1 VTARSTTGAA
11 VVPATDS
18 KGSAHMSATA
28 TLNRFTDFMVGP
40 ARFANLLSCF
50 ELGLIE
56 ALSRR
61 GGQTAVQLGEAVG
74 ATPDAVEQLLLLL
87 VKEGFVAQD
96 EATGGYTL
104 DALAEVSHADIQR
117 VLTLMDMIKVTMLRQ
132 VFYLTESVQTGRLV
146 GLDELYGFQGGTLY
160 DAVAEHQD
168 LRESWAT
175 LMDNV
180 TAHIDPWFFDKIT
193 IPDGARVLDVA
204 GNTGLGA
211 ILTHKLKG
219 SPGLHVTTFDLPEKE
234 QEALANFRSHGLED
248 QCSFVGGDV
257 FKTLP
262 EGYDVAMIK
271 HFLDMWDKAE
281 VRKILQAVHDSLV
294 VGGTVN
300 ILVPVYPENT
310 RDSAAVDIDFFPAF
324 FLGCTMAQGGP
335 QKLSTYCE
343 LLQECGFEVTSTVT
357 QDPAKLLPGTFV
369 VHGILSATKT
379 A

>member
-1 VTARSTTGAA
+1 
-11 VVPATDS
+11 
-18 KGSAHMSATA
+18 MSATA

-40 ARFANLLSCF
+40 ARFANLLTCF
-50 ELGLIE
+50 ELGLID
-56 ALSRR
+56 ALRQR
-61 GGQTAVQLGEAVG
+61 GGQTAVQLGETVG

-96 EATGGYTL
+96 KATGGYTL
-104 DALAEVSHADIQR
+104 DALAEVSSADIQR

-132 VFYLTESVQTGRLV
+132 VFYLTESVQTSTLV

-160 DAVAEHQD
+160 DAVAEHKD

-180 TAHIDPWFFDKIT
+180 TAHIDPWFFDKIS
-193 IPDGARVLDVA
+193 IPDGSRVLDVA

-211 ILTHKLKG
+211 VLTHKLKG
-219 SPGLHVTTFDLPEKE
+219 SPGLHVTTFDLPEKQ
-234 QEALANFRSHGLED
+234 QEALTNFRSHGLED

-262 EGYDVAMIK
+262 DGYDVALIK

-281 VRKILQAVHDSLV
+281 VREILQAVHSSLV
-294 VGGTVN
+294 VGGQVH

-324 FLGCTMAQGGP
+324 FLGCTMGQGGP

-343 LLQECGFEVTSTVT
+343 LLAECGFEVTSTVT
-357 QDPAKLLPGTFV
+357 QDPANLLPGTFV
-369 VHGILSATKT
+369 VHGILSATKR

>member
-1 VTARSTTGAA
+1 LTALRHQRRR
-11 VVPATDS
+11 VPATDA
-18 KGSAHMSATA
+18 KGSAHMSAKA

-50 ELGLIE
+50 ELGLIDV
-56 ALSRR
+56 LRQR
-61 GGQTAVQLGEAVG
+61 GGQTAVQLGETVG

-96 EATGGYTL
+96 ETTGGYRL
-104 DALAEVSHADIQR
+104 DALAEVAPADMRR
-117 VLTLMDMIKVTMLRQ
+117 VLTLMDMIKMTMLRQ
-132 VFYLTESVQTGRLV
+132 VFYLTESVQTGTLV

-160 DAVAEHQD
+160 DAVAVHQD
-168 LRESWAT
+168 LRMSWST

-180 TAHIDPWFFDKIT
+180 TAHIDPWFFENIT
-193 IPDGARVLDVA
+193 IPAGARVLDVA

-219 SPGLHVTTFDLPEKE
+219 SAGLHVTTFDLPEKE
-234 QEALANFRSHGLED
+234 PESLANFASHGLED

-262 EGYDVAMIK
+262 TGYDVAMIK

-281 VRKILQAVHDSLV
+281 VRKILRAVHGSLIA
-294 VGGTVN
+294 GGQVH

-310 RDSAAVDIDFFPAF
+310 RDSASVDIDFFPAF
-324 FLGCTMAQGGP
+324 FLGCTMGQGGP
-335 QKLSTYCE
+335 QKLSTYCA
-343 LLQECGFEVTSTVT
+343 LLSECGFEVTSTVT

-369 VHGILSATKT
+369 VHGILSAKKT
-379 A
+379 S